1 MQRRA
6 IEITYTM
13 TLYEY
18 VEIDDYLLTEEE
30 ITQRGE
36 VAAGKAKIPSDAEN
50 VDWSWA
56 SDPPKAKDAQPQP
69 PEDYWFETAYG
80 LATTNNWLTIFKGFP
95 TPENFEVD
103 RNWLDP
109 KNFSIKK
116 MQDHIATED
125 FTKLPPHTGWF
136 RKSFRPIKDIPG
148 VIVTGKSTESLGYVS
163 LRGKLIAAIMP
174 LRDSKSDGCFQFH
187 AD

>member
-1 MQRRA
+1 MQRRP
-6 IEITYTM
+6 INITYTM
-13 TLYEY
+13 NLCAYA
-18 VEIDDYLLTEEE
+18 EIDDYSLTEEE
-30 ITQRGE
+30 IMECGE
-36 VAAGKAKIPSDAEN
+36 AAVSAAKVPSGAEDIEWEW
-50 VDWSWA
+50 VSF
-56 SDPPKAKDAQPQP
+56 PKAKDAQPQP

-136 RKSFRPIKDIPG
+136 RESFRPIKDIPG